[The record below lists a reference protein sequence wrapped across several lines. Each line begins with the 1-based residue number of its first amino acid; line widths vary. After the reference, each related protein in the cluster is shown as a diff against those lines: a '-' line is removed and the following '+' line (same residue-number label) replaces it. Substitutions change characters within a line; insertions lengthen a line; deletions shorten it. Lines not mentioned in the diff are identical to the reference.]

1 MTAAGSDQ
9 QSPHAES
16 LRWFILRP
24 GQPVSV
30 RVVDAAAVSRT
41 TVAEAVFAHRP
52 DGPGTLVLSVV
63 RGWGPAPRLDLFW
76 DGTGPG
82 PDQHGYRWSV
92 TDSGSLQVTAHGDTV
107 IEYGPGA
114 WHEWQP

>member
-1 MTAAGSDQ
+1 MSTEAPD

-24 GQPVSV
+24 GRPVTI
-30 RVVDAAAVSRT
+30 RVVDADALTRT
-41 TVAEAVFAHRP
+41 TVAEAVFESRP
-52 DGPGTLVLSVV
+52 EGPGALALSVV
-63 RGWGPAPRLDLFW
+63 RGWGQAPRLDLFW
-76 DGTGPG
+76 DGTASESDPL
-82 PDQHGYRWSV
+82 GYRWSV
-92 TDSGSLQVTAHGDTV
+92 TDSGSLHVTAQDQTI